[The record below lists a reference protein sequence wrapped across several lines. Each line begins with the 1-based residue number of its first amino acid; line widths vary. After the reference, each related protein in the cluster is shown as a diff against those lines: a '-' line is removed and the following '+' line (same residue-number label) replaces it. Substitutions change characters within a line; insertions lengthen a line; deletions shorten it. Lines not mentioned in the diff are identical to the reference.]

1 MAAILDH
8 QYVSMGDEGMSDPSD
23 KRRILF
29 VDDEPNVLSG
39 LRRTL
44 RDQRKSW
51 DMEFVGSG
59 EEALARVDGNDFDAV
74 VTDMRM
80 PGMDGAEL
88 LERIAKSHPDVIRV
102 ILSGQSSQ
110 MSVMKTVGPAHQY
123 LNKPCDIAVLKK
135 VLERAFSLRNL
146 LTENSLK
153 SMISGMRTLPSLPT
167 LYIEMMKTIQDPNAS
182 VADVGRL
189 IAKDM
194 AMTAK
199 VLQLVNSAF
208 FGLGR
213 HISNPVDAA
222 SLLGLEVLKPLV
234 LSIGIFKQFDTETS
248 DSRVFSLDEL
258 WSHGSRVG
266 ALARLIAKEQGMG
279 SLDTEDCLL
288 AGMVHDIGKLILAI
302 NRPAEYARLIATN
315 EVTHEGRVAAE
326 REIFGS
332 THGAVG
338 AYLLGLWGLPH
349 SVVEAVA
356 MHNQPALQGER
367 VFSVLSVVHIANALV
382 HGLEDEVMENS
393 LLDPVYVESVNAAG
407 RIEVWKRLAVTTDL
421 DSS

>member
-1 MAAILDH
+1 MNDTT
-8 QYVSMGDEGMSDPSD
+8 G
-23 KRRILF
+23 KKRILF

-51 DMEFVGSG
+51 DMEFVGSAQ
-59 EEALARVDGNDFDAV
+59 EALSRVDEIAFDAV

-88 LERIAKSHPDVIRV
+88 LEHIAKSHPDAVRV

-110 MSVMKTVGPAHQY
+110 ESVMKTVGPAHQY
-123 LNKPCDIAVLKK
+123 LNKPCDINNLKR
-135 VLERAFSLRNL
+135 VLERAFSLRDL
-146 LTENSLK
+146 LNEDRLK
-153 SMISGMRTLPSLPT
+153 SLISGMRTLPSLPT
-167 LYIEMMKTIQDPNAS
+167 LYLEMLKTIQDPNAT
-182 VADVGRL
+182 VADAGRL

-194 AMTAK
+194 AMTVK

-234 LSIGIFKQFDTETS
+234 LSIGIFTQFDA
-248 DSRVFSLDEL
+248 DSFDSNVFSLDAL

-266 ALARLIAKEQGMG
+266 ALARLIAKEEGMG
-279 SLDTEDCLL
+279 SLDAEDSLL
-288 AGMVHDIGKLILAI
+288 AGMLHDIGKLILVI
-302 NRPAEYARLIATN
+302 NKPTEYTQFTAMK
-315 EVTHEGRVAAE
+315 EVTAQRRITLE
-326 REIFGS
+326 RELFGS
-332 THGAVG
+332 THGVIG
-338 AYLLGLWGLPH
+338 AYLLGLWGLPQ

-356 MHNQPALQGER
+356 LHNQPALQRER
-367 VFSVLSVVHIANALV
+367 VFSVLSVVHVANALV
-382 HGLEDEVMENS
+382 HGLQEEAMENS
-393 LLDPVYVESVNAAG
+393 LLDSGYIDSINAGG
-407 RIEVWKRLAVTTDL
+407 RIEAWKRLAAATDL
-421 DSS
+421 DRD